1 MPVPGGFHIEEI
13 NAVELH
19 PWPRLE
25 GWGVYLILDAT
36 ERVNHCYIAEIDGG
50 KSLAPQ
56 KRMFEQLV

>member
-36 ERVNHCYIAEIDGG
+36 ERVNHCYIA
-50 KSLAPQ
+50 
-56 KRMFEQLV
+56 